1 MTQPKTPPLK
11 PHRISLRLTM
21 DQIRIVKAMGGPQKA
36 FDKLFKLYLEAT
48 EAGNQA
54 YKDYMKD
61 EILDKD
67 LEL

>member
-1 MTQPKTPPLK
+1 MNKPILK
-11 PHRISLRLTM
+11 PHRISLRVTV
-21 DQIRIVKAMGGPQKA
+21 DQIYVLKAMGGPQKA

-54 YKDYMKD
+54 YNDYMKD